1 MQRLQIAGVD
11 LAVEIQGRGRP
22 VIFVHGFPLDHT
34 MWEAQVAEFSR
45 DFQVLAPDLRGFG
58 ASGTTPGVV
67 TMERFADD
75 LAELS
80 HSLGLTAQ
88 GLVVC
93 GLSMGGYIAFQFL
106 RKYAALLR
114 GLVLCNTRAAADSD
128 EARENRYR
136 LANAVRQEGPDV
148 VVRQMLPKLVSEPTR
163 RERPDCI
170 ARLENMMRRASSEG
184 IAAAA
189 LGMAER
195 PDSSALLAT
204 VPCPALVIAGELDQ
218 LAPPSEMRTMA
229 DAIPDARFEIIAG
242 AGHMTPME
250 KPQEFNR
257 ILGNF
262 LHSLE
267 PRSPQG

>member
-1 MQRLQIAGVD
+1 MQHLQIAGID
-11 LAVEIQGRGRP
+11 LAVEIQGRGLP

-34 MWEAQVAEFSR
+34 MWEAQIAAFSK

-80 HSLGLTAQ
+80 HCLGITSQ

-106 RKYAALLR
+106 RKYAGLLR
-114 GLVLCNTRAAADSD
+114 GLVLCDTRAAADTD
-128 EARENRYR
+128 QIRENRYR
-136 LANAVRQEGPDV
+136 LATAVRQEGPDV
-148 VVRQMLPKLVSEPTR
+148 VIHQMLPKLVSEKTR
-163 RERPDCI
+163 REHPECVSH
-170 ARLENMMRRASSEG
+170 LETMMRRASPEG

-195 PDSSALLAT
+195 PDSSALLPA
-204 VPCPALVIAGELDQ
+204 VPCPTLVIVGEFDMLS
-218 LAPPSEMRTMA
+218 PPAEMEAMA
-229 DAIPDARFEIIAG
+229 KNIPGARFEVVPD

-250 KPQEFNR
+250 KPQEFNM
-257 ILGNF
+257 ILRDF
-262 LHSLE
+262 LRSLE
-267 PRSPQG
+267 SPTR